1 MITYIILIAII
12 LSFCFV
18 LIRFYF
24 VIEECHLLKEENQYF
39 LDIIRDIRNPLT
51 LVKSPLE
58 ELYDNL
64 SIQEVRQDIRS
75 VINNLAKLD
84 KQLVNLANFEDMF
97 IHSEELWI
105 AEHELGMFL
114 EEIVA
119 HLNPLLIHYKVDL
132 RLKSEFSYANV
143 YFDENK
149 MRPLLEWFIINIIR
163 CSENGGEIQL
173 VIFYSN
179 DNWGLESAGP
189 VNISIFKPNYFRE
202 GFFSNQA
209 LKSSGV
215 TGGVLIKKLLQFHD
229 GVFVVDRC
237 GRKIKLIFPNQSEF
251 RCTHHVFYPEVQ
263 VEDLQE
269 IHSEEPEE
277 YELVWK
283 STILLVE
290 TNEELMSYLVKSLS
304 DTYNVSAFTD
314 GIEALEEVKENI
326 PELIIAD
333 IVLSGM
339 SGSELCSRLKTN
351 LETAHIPVILLSS
364 CRDKQNCEI
373 RKHCLADACFT
384 KPFNLYELK
393 TEISV
398 LISLCKQLEKVYIK
412 RFLGRELVETQKS
425 QPSFDADNE
434 FLYKVRSFI
443 LEHIADETLGVKTI
457 SDEMAMSRTKF
468 FNKIKDLT
476 NEPPNNLI
484 RKIRLEKA
492 KELLESGQYQVQE
505 IPEMV
510 GMKSLKNF
518 RILCKNKYGKTPSGI
533 LKNK

>member
-18 LIRFYF
+18 LVRFYF

-84 KQLVNLANFEDMF
+84 KQLVNLSNFEDMF

-119 HLNPLLIHYKVDL
+119 HLNPLLLHYKVDL

-149 MRPLLEWFIINIIR
+149 MRPLLEWFIINIVR
-163 CSENGGEIQL
+163 CSENGSEIQL
-173 VIFYSN
+173 LIFYSN
-179 DNWGLESAGP
+179 DNWGLESEGP
-189 VNISIFKPNYFRE
+189 VDISIFKPNYFRE
-202 GFFSNQA
+202 GFFSNQPI
-209 LKSSGV
+209 KSSGV
-215 TGGVLIKKLLQFHD
+215 VGGVLIKKLLQFHD
-229 GVFVVDRC
+229 GAFVIDRC
-237 GRKIKLIFPNQSEF
+237 GQKIKLVFPNQTEF
-251 RCTHHVFYPEVQ
+251 RCVHHTFCPEV
-263 VEDLQE
+263 EL
-269 IHSEEPEE
+269 EEPQEDPSDE
-277 YELVWK
+277 SENYELVWK
-283 STILLVE
+283 STIILVE

-304 DTYNVSAFTD
+304 DTYNVYTFGD
-314 GIEALEEVKENI
+314 GVEALEEIKENI
-326 PELIIAD
+326 PELIIAE
-333 IVLSGM
+333 LALPSM
-339 SGSELCSRLKTN
+339 SGNELCSRLKTN
-351 LETAHIPVILLSS
+351 METAHIPVILLSPYW
-364 CRDKQNCEI
+364 DKQNCEI

-412 RFLGRELVETQKS
+412 RFLGREVVEVQKS
-425 QPSFDADNE
+425 KSSFNADNE
-434 FLYKVRSFI
+434 FLFKVRSFI
-443 LEHIADETLGVKTI
+443 LEHIADERLGVEDI
-457 SDEMAMSRTKF
+457 SKEMAMSRTKF

-492 KELLESGQYQVQE
+492 KELLESGQFQVQE

-518 RILCKNKYGKTPSGI
+518 RILCKNKYGKTPSRI